1 MHTPS
6 RQVVSNQQY
15 LHPRL
20 AEVVLRHLRAGYE
33 KPVAPHSAAAFE
45 QLLQALAAAPRPL
58 VLDSFCGTGHSTAD
72 LARRHPQHLVVGVDK
87 SARRLARHPHTA
99 ATDYLL
105 LQADCADIWQLL
117 AMHGLSVDYHYLLY
131 PNPWPKAAHLQRRVH
146 GHGSFPLLL
155 QLAAGGSPGC
165 IELRSNWQVYVEEF
179 GIAMH
184 LAGVPGR
191 VARLPSGPALTLF
204 ERKYRD
210 SGHELWCYSGVPRDP
225 GPAPGR
231 SCAGDNSTARPGG
244 RRDLRRHLG

>member
-1 MHTPS
+1 MHTHS

-20 AEVVLRHLRAGYE
+20 AEVVLRHLRAGYK
-33 KPVAPHSAAAFE
+33 KPVAPHSAAAFG
-45 QLLQALAAAPRPL
+45 QLLQALATTPRPL
-58 VLDSFCGTGHSTAD
+58 VLDSFCGTGHSTAA
-72 LARRHPQHLVVGVDK
+72 LARCHPQHLVVGVDK

-155 QLAAGGSPGC
+155 RLASGGTPGC

-210 SGHELWCYSGVPRDP
+210 SGHDLWRYSSTARRQP
-225 GPAPGR
+225 GAEGR
-231 SCAGDNSTARPGG
+231 RLAGDNSAARPGPP
-244 RRDLRRHLG
+244 